1 MRTMPPAVP
10 PGNVSSKL
18 PLVGLSLTISRPTRS
33 SSATRNVSLIYAAT
47 RSIEVQVWIGT
58 TAANSNPVNAT
69 CTDFPASA
77 TSIVVQTGVPIGQAT
92 VKIAAF
98 DGPCT
103 SGVASGNV
111 LSAFAASGNV
121 LTTSTTFAAVFNAG
135 RPVTLSRILPAVPDI
150 APPIN
155 TWQSLGPRNFGGTLS
170 GKLNSVVA
178 LSSGRLLAAGGFG
191 QSFEVGTEAGIFSAA
206 YAGGPWTAS
215 NHGLAD
221 TTVNALISVDNAGS
235 AILAA
240 TQFGGI
246 YRSTDGGVSWSNVYG
261 STGAFCFAIN
271 GNRIYA
277 GVTGGIVESVDN
289 GGTWTKTLT
298 YANYDTF
305 AIAVSGSTVIAGSS
319 DNSIYANTAG
329 NWSKVASIGF
339 SVYPGGI
346 HALAIDPAS
355 PTTVLATVN
364 GSMLDSVTQLSFA
377 TQLLYRSA
385 DAGLTWTQTAFPSS
399 ARGAQAIAASP
410 TIPHRFY
417 IAGTILETTNDAGL
431 TFLPAGGAGDSRGLL
446 VQASPAGDIVYLATD
461 QGLARS
467 IDGGQTFTGLSGGI
481 ANSVVFDLA
490 ASGSTVLTAV
500 QDYSPIT
507 TADNGATWKIQGGSG
522 LSYLED
528 GVPYIHPA
536 SAQNCYLWDEGGFHV
551 SSDGCQTFVTGAAIT
566 LPFGAFGQ
574 GDFLAG
580 DPTSPNV
587 LYAITNTGIVKSTD
601 AGRSF
606 TPTGWTV
613 PSPNSIHVG
622 ADGKTIQVLSR
633 TTSGSTLYAST
644 DGGTT
649 FAIANITA
657 PYAIAIS
664 SSPKDP
670 TIVVA
675 VATDYAQNMTTY
687 VSSDSG
693 LTFQVTSNIGLAALS
708 RSRSTQ
714 SHPFAQ
720 MRGLPWTNAFSASAL
735 GRSTVSRLRF
745 SNATSNGTPWLA
757 VTLRNM
763 VYVSSDYGTHWH
775 DISGD
780 SISHAYYGCAWVGN
794 QVIVSTAGQGA
805 LKSIALF

>member
-1 MRTMPPAVP
+1 
-10 PGNVSSKL
+10 L
-18 PLVGLSLTISRPTRS
+18 
-33 SSATRNVSLIYAAT
+33 
-47 RSIEVQVWIGT
+47 
-58 TAANSNPVNAT
+58 
-69 CTDFPASA
+69 
-77 TSIVVQTGVPIGQAT
+77 QTGVPIGQAT
-92 VKIAAF
+92 IKIAAF

-103 SGVASGNV
+103 LGVASGNI

-121 LTTSTTFAAVFNAG
+121 LTTSTTFAEVFNAG
-135 RPVTLSRILPAVPDI
+135 RPVTLGRILPTVSDI
-150 APPIN
+150 APPVN
-155 TWQSLGPRNFGGTLS
+155 TWQSLGPRNFGGALS

-191 QSFEVGTEAGIFSAA
+191 QSYEVGTEAGILSAA
-206 YAGGPWTAS
+206 YAGGPWTPS
-215 NHGLAD
+215 NRGLAD
-221 TTVNALISVDNAGS
+221 TTVNALISVDSGGS

-246 YRSTDGGVSWSNVYG
+246 YRSTDGGASWSNVYG
-261 STGAFCFAIN
+261 ASGAFCFSIN

-277 GVTGGIVESVDN
+277 GVSGGVVESVDS
-289 GGTWTKTLT
+289 GGTWTKTLS
-298 YANYDTF
+298 YANYDTY
-305 AIAVSGSTVIAGSS
+305 AIAVSGATVIAGSS
-319 DNSIYANTAG
+319 DNSIYASTAG

-339 SVYPGGI
+339 TVYPGGI

-364 GSMLDSVTQLSFA
+364 GGMLDSVTQVSFA
-377 TQLLYRSA
+377 TQLLYRSV
-385 DAGLTWTQTAFPSS
+385 DSGLTWTQLAFPTS

-417 IAGTILETTNDAGL
+417 IAGTTLETTNDAGT
-431 TFLPAGGAGDSRGLL
+431 TFLPMGGAGDSRGLM
-446 VQASPAGDIVYLATD
+446 VQASSAGDIVYLTTD

-467 IDGGQTFTGLSGGI
+467 NDAGQTFTGLSGGI

-500 QDYSPIT
+500 QDYSPMT
-507 TADNGATWKIQGGSG
+507 TADNGATWKIQGGAG

-536 SAQNCYLWDEGGFHV
+536 LAQNCYLWDEAGFHI

-580 DPTSPNV
+580 DPTSANV
-587 LYAITNTGIVKSTD
+587 LYAITSTGIVRSTD

-633 TTSGSTLYAST
+633 TSNGSALYAST
-644 DGGTT
+644 DGGAS

-657 PYAIAIS
+657 PYAIAVN

-675 VATDYAQNMTTY
+675 VASDYAQNMTTY

-693 LTFQVTSNIGLAALS
+693 LTFQVVSNIGLAALS
-708 RSRSTQ
+708 RARSTQ
-714 SHPFAQ
+714 SQTFAQ
-720 MRGLPWTNAFSASAL
+720 TRGLPWNNAFSASAL
-735 GRSTVSRLRF
+735 GRASVSRLRF

-757 VTLRNM
+757 VTLVNR